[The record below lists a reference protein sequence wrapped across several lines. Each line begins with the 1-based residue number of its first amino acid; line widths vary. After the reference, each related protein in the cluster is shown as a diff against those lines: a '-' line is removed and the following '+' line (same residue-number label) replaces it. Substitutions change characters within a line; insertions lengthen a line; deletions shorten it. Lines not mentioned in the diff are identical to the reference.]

1 MPILKNYAL
10 PNGGTATFHV
20 LKTAQYGQVDGVLT
34 LSVQSFADEPAFLTG
49 YPPMWNTPMAMPLA
63 AVGAPFAASVESWL
77 VLTADSPFVGGS
89 IVTMAGN
96 SLESAKLHQWAAIK
110 ALRDA
115 KKSGGFK
122 FGLRWFHS
130 DEPSRA
136 QYGILLTTALEKS
149 LPTVYVL
156 NATWK
161 DMSGTK
167 APLTVAD
174 LRGIRDAGLLLEA
187 QLFAVAEAHRA
198 AMEASATPSDYD
210 FSTGWPATFKDAT

>member
-1 MPILKNYAL
+1 MVAL
-10 PNGGTATFHV
+10 PNM
-20 LKTAQYGQVDGVLT
+20 KTLYAYDDLGLLRST
-34 LSVQSFADEPAFLTG
+34 LSVTDDEAAAQKNCTELEPPPSTDTTVSRFNGVAWEQKPKPPASPSAYHT
-49 YPPMWNTPMAMPLA
+49 WD
-63 AVGAPFAASVESWL
+63 VGAWSWVDFRDL
-77 VLTADSPFVGGS
+77 ATTKAD
-89 IVTMAGN
+89 
-96 SLESAKLHQWAAIK
+96 QWAAIK

-174 LRGIRDAGLLLEA
+174 LRGVRDAGLLLEA